1 MSPVVLVTGAAKRV
15 GAAISRH
22 LAHEG
27 WGVVLHY
34 HHSQEEVLELA
45 SQLGSEFPHQNFWTL
60 QCDLSNMEKVT
71 TLFDHSS
78 IQGVELTALVNNA
91 SVFTPGCLEDIS
103 PDFLKKQMDVNFSA
117 PLFLMQ
123 AFKQRFPLGSVVNL
137 LDTNVV
143 NHIDTHAAY
152 LLAKKALE
160 SLTKMAALAW
170 APAFRVNGV
179 APGPVLPPP
188 GKGVEHLD
196 QVIAKT
202 PLKRQV
208 GTLDIAQSVSFLLNN
223 PSITGQVIF
232 CDSGAHLI

>member
-22 LAHEG
+22 LAREG
-27 WGVVLHY
+27 WSVVLHY

-45 SQLGSEFPHQNFWTL
+45 AQLGSEFPQQDFLTL
-60 QCDLSNMEKVT
+60 QCDLSNMEKVL

-91 SVFTPGCLEDIS
+91 SVFSPGRLEEVS
-103 PDFLKKQMDVNFSA
+103 PDFLKEQMDVNFSA

-123 AFKQRFPLGSVVNL
+123 AFKKRFPSGSVVNL

-143 NHIDTHAAY
+143 NHLDTHAAY

-160 SLTKMAALAW
+160 SLTQMAALAW
-170 APAFRVNGV
+170 APTFRVNGV

-188 GKGVEHLD
+188 GKSVEHLD